1 MSETPNPAAMTAE
14 VDKNMIVGKPDAD
27 GLVWYNVKNAPFDI
41 YGLYMPQAE
50 GDFRRMPDDVA
61 AATNNGVK
69 RNARHTA
76 GGRVRF
82 QRIRAALPCASKCPM

>member
-61 AATNNGVK
+61 AASV
-69 RNARHTA
+69 
-76 GGRVRF
+76 F
-82 QRIRAALPCASKCPM
+82 QRIRAALPCAQKCPM